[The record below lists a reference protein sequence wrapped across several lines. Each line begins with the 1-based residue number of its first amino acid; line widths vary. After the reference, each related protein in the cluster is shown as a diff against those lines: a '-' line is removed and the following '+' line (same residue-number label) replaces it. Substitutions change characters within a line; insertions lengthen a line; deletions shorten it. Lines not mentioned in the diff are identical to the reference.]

1 MNADRAEPWPPQG
14 EKPMNFHEVRTIA
27 ADWSINALELTGM
40 AVIVGGV
47 VFAVFSYMRAHYRTG
62 DWSLGYDAL
71 RASLGRAILLGLELL
86 VAADIIKTVSGDFDL
101 ESVGVLAAII
111 LIRTFLSFSLEVEIK
126 GRLPWQAGG
135 EAKRS

>member
-1 MNADRAEPWPPQG
+1 MSLDE
-14 EKPMNFHEVRTIA
+14 FRTVA

-40 AVIVGGV
+40 VVIVGGV
-47 VFAVFSYMRAHYRTG
+47 IFSCFSYMRAHYRTG
-62 DWSLGYDAL
+62 DWSVGYDAL

-86 VAADIIKTVSGDFDL
+86 VAADIIKTVSGNFDL

-126 GRLPWQAGG
+126 GRLPWQSGS